1 MHIKNR
7 ELLEGEWR
15 VVQEE
20 NDLREGEF
28 VLLPLAE
35 WVSNFEG
42 SVVSPKNV
50 GAWISVDFDVSDL
63 KTVPDVLA
71 VYFKEFTDGRGYS
84 LARLIRDRLN
94 FKGDLIA
101 IGDILRDP
109 LWDLE
114 RCGFN
119 AFVMRSDQDVNE
131 ALNAFNE
138 FDVTYQPVTSSLG
151 SINDSVKSGA

>member
-42 SVVSPKNV
+42 SVVSPNNV
-50 GAWISVDFDVSDL
+50 GAWISVDFDVSD
-63 KTVPDVLA
+63 
-71 VYFKEFTDGRGYS
+71 
-84 LARLIRDRLN
+84 
-94 FKGDLIA
+94 
-101 IGDILRDP
+101 
-109 LWDLE
+109 
-114 RCGFN
+114 
-119 AFVMRSDQDVNE
+119 
-131 ALNAFNE
+131 
-138 FDVTYQPVTSSLG
+138 
-151 SINDSVKSGA
+151 

>member
-42 SVVSPKNV
+42 SVVSPNNV

-63 KTVPDVLA
+63 KMVPDVLA
-71 VYFKEFTDGRGYS
+71 IYFKEFTDGRGYS

-101 IGDILRDP
+101 IGDILRDQ

-131 ALNAFNE
+131 ALNAFHE